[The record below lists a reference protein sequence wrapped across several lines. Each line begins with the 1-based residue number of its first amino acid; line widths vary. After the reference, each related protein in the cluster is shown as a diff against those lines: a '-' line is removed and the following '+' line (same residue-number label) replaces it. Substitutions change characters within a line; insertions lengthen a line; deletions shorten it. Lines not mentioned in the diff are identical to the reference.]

1 MLCCVVWQALN
12 LDVKQT
18 WIRKLRELIQERLM
32 YIGSAFD
39 GTFSQDNVFKP
50 LQQKPFDAS
59 RISRYISLRHI
70 ALCHMI
76 VVSWR

>member
-1 MLCCVVWQALN
+1 MLCYVVWQALN

-32 YIGSAFD
+32 YIGNAFD
-39 GTFSQDNVFKP
+39 GAFSQDNVFK

-70 ALCHMI
+70 ALCHI
-76 VVSWR
+76 DCG